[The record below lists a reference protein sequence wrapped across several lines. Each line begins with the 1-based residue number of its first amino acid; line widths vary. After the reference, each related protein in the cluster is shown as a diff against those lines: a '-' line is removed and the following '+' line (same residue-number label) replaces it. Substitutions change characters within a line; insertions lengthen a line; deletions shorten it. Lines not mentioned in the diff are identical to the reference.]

1 MIPLAD
7 VLRKRPL
14 IFSVVPLRD
23 SRTGEKT
30 HDDRILKNL
39 DSRIDE
45 FSGLLMTR
53 RRVNAVSVP
62 ELVEENHE
70 GRPRYNSVFTRKL
83 SRGIASKAGI
93 DSIVNKVVVHLENY
107 SEFSDWVTETY
118 SLGIRNM
125 ILVGGNTRHHRYP
138 GPAVSEANVAAIHV
152 ADINGLENL
161 TIGNICL
168 PERRHE
174 ARTMLYKT
182 MTGARFF
189 TTQMLFDSQ
198 RIIELLREYTRICA
212 GAGIT
217 PATVLLSFAPLRSVS
232 DLNLLDFLGVDLS
245 FEARQHILES
255 GPISEAPERSIANAL
270 SIYSDVISSL
280 DDQENAVPVGINIE
294 QLTRTNLPFSLK
306 LLDQFEKI
314 IDLNAADIRE
324 LLGEKTH

>member
-1 MIPLAD
+1 MIPFAD

-14 IFSVVPLRD
+14 IFSVVPIRD
-23 SRTGEKT
+23 SRTGEKA
-30 HDDRILKNL
+30 HDDRIMKNL
-39 DSRIDE
+39 DARIGE
-45 FSGLLMTR
+45 FSDLLKPR
-53 RRVNAVSVP
+53 GRVNAVSVP

-83 SRGIASKAGI
+83 SGGIARRAGI
-93 DSIVNKVVVHLENY
+93 DAIVNKVVVHLENY
-107 SEFSDWVTETY
+107 SEFSDWITETY

-125 ILVGGNTRHHRYP
+125 ILVGGNTRHHKYP
-138 GPAVSEANVAAIHV
+138 GPAVSEANVAAGHV
-152 ADINGLENL
+152 AAIHGLENL

-198 RIIELLREYTRICA
+198 RITELLREYTGICA
-212 GAGIT
+212 EAGIT

-245 FEARQHILES
+245 LEARQRILES
-255 GPISEAPERSIANAL
+255 GPASEAPERSIINAV
-270 SIYSDVISSL
+270 SIYSDVVRSL
-280 DDQENAVPVGINIE
+280 DDLENAVPVGVNIE
-294 QLTRTNLPFSLK
+294 QLTRTNLPHSLK
-306 LLDQFEKI
+306 LLDRFEKV
-314 IDLNAADIRE
+314 IDLNGARIRE
-324 LLGEKTH
+324 EIEEKLH